1 MKLSG
6 ISRKTLLF
14 LVTSIIAIACVPL
27 MVASE
32 EEKEDVAQILQ
43 TMKKAIVEKNDPMR
57 NRMYFKL
64 RIIGKPAVKPL
75 VQMLDDPEAGVSDYA
90 AFVLGWIAD
99 PSAIDSLKDFLAK
112 GSTAQKKA
120 ALQALGN
127 MAWGTEEAV
136 RKEVHNRAVDEMMKY
151 LESKDNIVRREAAY
165 ALGLAGDKRSIPVLQ
180 KFVNDEDELMRFFA
194 KEAIERIE
202 TTLQGL

>member
-1 MKLSG
+1 MRILS
-6 ISRKTLLF
+6 ICRKPVIILVASFIVVTL
-14 LVTSIIAIACVPL
+14 VPL
-27 MVASE
+27 MATADE
-32 EEKEDVAQILQ
+32 TEDVTQILQ
-43 TMKKAIVEKNDPMR
+43 TMKKAIIEKNDPMR

-90 AFVLGWIAD
+90 AFVLGWIAHPD
-99 PSAIDSLKDFLAK
+99 AIEPLKEFLGK
-112 GSTAQKKA
+112 GSTSQKKA

-127 MAWGTEEAV
+127 MAWGTEESV
-136 RKEVHNRAVDEMMKY
+136 RKEVHSRAVDEMMKY
-151 LESKDNIVRREAAY
+151 LENKDNIVRREAAY

-180 KFVNDEDELMRFFA
+180 KYVNDEDELMRFFA